1 MNDENRYAPPKAEV
15 QDTVDEEG
23 GNLASRGARLG
34 GAIID
39 GIISGIV
46 TFPLMYYSG
55 FWQAA
60 MAGEVHLGQQLLLAL
75 LGMVVFL
82 LLNGYLLA
90 KRGQTIGKALVGT
103 RIISVQDEQI
113 LPLPKVFGLRYLP
126 INIVAQVPYI
136 GTALAFINALF
147 IFRDDRRCLHDLIA
161 GTKVV
166 NA

>member
-1 MNDENRYAPPKAEV
+1 MNEENRYAPPKAEV
-15 QDTVDEEG
+15 QDADGEG

-39 GIISGIV
+39 AIV
-46 TFPLMYYSG
+46 SAVVSFPIMYYTG

-60 MAGEVHLGQQLLLAL
+60 MSGDVNIIDQLKLAILGI
-75 LGMVVFL
+75 VVFL
-82 LLNGYLLA
+82 VLNGYLLS

-103 RIISVQDEQI
+103 RIVSVDDGQI

-126 INIVAQVPYI
+126 INIVAQIPYI
-136 GTALAFINALF
+136 GSLLALINVLF
-147 IFRDDRRCLHDLIA
+147 IFRDDRRCVHDLIA
-161 GTKVV
+161 GTKVI